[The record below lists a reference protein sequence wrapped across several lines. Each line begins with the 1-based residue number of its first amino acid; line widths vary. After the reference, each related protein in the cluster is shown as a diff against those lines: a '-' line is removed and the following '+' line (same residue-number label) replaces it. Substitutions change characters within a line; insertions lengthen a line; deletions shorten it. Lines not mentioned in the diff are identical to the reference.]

1 MKDNLK
7 KRIITALLIY
17 PTIVFLILFSNELV
31 IRLLLYVI
39 IFLSTFEIS
48 KMCFQNNSS
57 RKFHYLFIALVFYL
71 IFISRGFILYDTWHY
86 FVTLSFVSWVL
97 ITFYIIKQ
105 KDIVPNNDFNIFFLF
120 LCALVLGSLYCSLL
134 VLYRLSPLLLL
145 YLVSLIVISDISAFF
160 IGKKIGKKS
169 FFKNISPNKT
179 LEGFYGSI
187 IISSIFS
194 LIFCLFQNYTYDF
207 IIKFVLLS
215 IVVVIFSAIGDLSV
229 SLIKRYT
236 GIKDSGNILPGHG
249 GVLDRIDS
257 LLPAA
262 PIFLIL
268 SHFLS
273 VIIK

>member
-17 PTIVFLILFSNELV
+17 PTIVFLILFSNELI

-71 IFISRGFILYDTWHY
+71 IFLSNGLIKYNNWYY
-86 FVTLSFVSWVL
+86 FVILSVVLWVL
-97 ITFYIIKQ
+97 ITFYIINQ
-105 KDIVPNNDFNIFFLF
+105 KNIVANNNFNIFFLF
-120 LCALVLGSLYCSLL
+120 LCALILGSLYCSLL
-134 VLYRLSPLLLL
+134 TIYILSPLLLL
-145 YLVSLIVISDISAFF
+145 YLVSLVAITDISAFF
-160 IGKKIGKKS
+160 IGKEFGKNS
-169 FFKNISPNKT
+169 FFENISPNKT
-179 LEGFYGSI
+179 REGFYGSLFM
-187 IISSIFS
+187 SSLFS
-194 LIFCLFQNYTYDF
+194 FIFCLFQNYSYDF
-207 IIKFVLLS
+207 IIKFILLS
-215 IVVVIFSAIGDLSV
+215 TVVVIFSAIGDLSV
-229 SLIKRYT
+229 SLIKRHT
-236 GIKDSGNILPGHG
+236 GNKDSGNILPGHG

-268 SHFLS
+268 SYFLS